1 MKCSLCNV
9 EAAISKTYNR
19 VEGDNSPNTETKVF
33 TVQEMSCR
41 NRSCPNY
48 NKVIAVVEHQLKIQ

>member
-9 EAAISKTYNR
+9 EASITKTFNR
-19 VEGDNSPNTETKVF
+19 VEGDNSPYTETKVY

-41 NRSCPNY
+41 NKNCDNY
-48 NKVIAVVEHQLKIQ
+48 NKVIAVVEHQLNIQ